1 MNPKI
6 ILAAVSFSLAL
17 AALQPVLAGPRIG
30 ATNKQAEIERPAGI
44 APIRGDLHV
53 FLKAF

>member
-1 MNPKI
+1 MNAKI

-17 AALQPVLAGPRIG
+17 ATLQPVLAGPKAG
-30 ATNKQAEIERPAGI
+30 ATNKQTEIERPAGI